1 MDSKQIIFSKDVVLS
16 DLRINIFLQS
26 TEISLILKII
36 VDIIIIYVIIFQLF
50 PVSLYPVCN

>member
-36 VDIIIIYVIIFQLF
+36 VDIIIIYVIIF
-50 PVSLYPVCN
+50 